1 MFTGIITDIGEVV
14 GREERGDT
22 RFVIA
27 CGFEPEG
34 IDIGASICCSGAC
47 LTVVDKGRLADGCGW
62 FAVDVSAETLDK
74 TNLGEWQAGR
84 RINLERSLKIGD
96 ELGGHIVT
104 GHVDAVG
111 EIISRDAEGDSVRLV
126 FRAPAAIAPF
136 IAQKGSITLNGTS
149 LTVNEVSGNEFGVN
163 IIPHTLDVTT
173 WGDSG
178 AGDRINMEIDVL
190 ARYVA
195 RMVETGFVKQF

>member
-1 MFTGIITDIGEVV
+1 MFTGIITDIGEVIK
-14 GREERGDT
+14 REERGDT
-22 RFVIA
+22 RFAIA
-27 CGFEPEG
+27 CNYDAGS

-47 LTVVDKGRLADGCGW
+47 LTVIEKGREDGRTW
-62 FAVDVSAETLDK
+62 FAIDASAETLDK
-74 TNLGEWQAGR
+74 TNLGDWAEGT

-111 EIISRDAEGDSVRLV
+111 EVISQNPEGDSQRFV
-126 FRAPAAIAPF
+126 FHAPEAISHF

-149 LTVNEVSGNEFGVN
+149 LTVNEVEGNTFGVN
-163 IIPHTLDVTT
+163 LIPHTLEVTT
-173 WGDSG
+173 WGKTRPG
-178 AGDRINMEIDVL
+178 ERINMEIDIL

-195 RMVETGFVKQF
+195 RMVETGFVK